1 MPTLFKAQNGVIGLW
16 AAGTLKPGALPAER
30 TYRRT
35 VFATMPTIFCRKHKE
50 SPGGERR
57 RALLRQDDGF
67 TLIELLIS
75 SVLGLVVFGGILGV
89 LETSQQVQARD
100 TEWALTM
107 QEGRTGL
114 ARIAREIRQ
123 AYKIEKAEAGTI
135 EFLAQIGTSKWRIK
149 YECGVEQPGTTY
161 HECVRKAVGST
172 ETIPS
177 TGGAPVVRDVL
188 NPTKVFCYSHGAAA
202 CTESPTATERAEA
215 TVATLRVQLPA
226 KGTLKQAGSS
236 GYTHSVVLENAAF
249 IRNCSING
257 C

>member
-1 MPTLFKAQNGVIGLW
+1 MMRTFSARLRVLGRSSIGRPFRSVTR
-16 AAGTLKPGALPAER
+16 ARSRLPNPSSE
-30 TYRRT
+30 
-35 VFATMPTIFCRKHKE
+35 
-50 SPGGERR
+50 G
-57 RALLRQDDGF
+57 GF

-75 SVLGLVVFGGILGV
+75 TLLGLVVFGGILGI
-89 LETSQQVQARD
+89 LETSQNVQARD

-114 ARIAREIRQ
+114 ARMAREIRQ

-135 EFLAQIGTSKWRIK
+135 EFLAQIGTTKWKIK
-149 YECGVEQPGTTY
+149 YECGAEQPGTTY
-161 HECVRKAVGST
+161 HECVRKAVEST
-172 ETIPS
+172 GTLPS
-177 TGGAPVVRDVL
+177 TGAPVVLDVL

-215 TVATLRVQLPA
+215 TVATLRVELPA

-236 GYTHSVVLENAAF
+236 GYSHNVVLENAAF